1 MVLLRELFYPT
12 KQKKAHFKLRPIYAT
27 ISIASENNNNNDK
40 RWSFV
45 IVTLCQMLYTYHLIG
60 FIYSFSRY
68 LVITIMH

>member
-45 IVTLCQMLYTYHLIG
+45 IVTLSAKCYTPIISSAS
-60 FIYSFSRY
+60 FIHSAD
-68 LVITIMH
+68 T